1 MRVGSL
7 LILRAAS
14 GDSSGSLPIIRGDT
28 VSVGRGPTCAVR
40 IRLTQVPPLAAR
52 LVAEGTRVYIVKDS
66 AADCT
71 VLTRGSS
78 TVPLS
83 VGEPVCL
90 LHNDVLAFSTRAFR
104 FEYGALN
111 S

>member
-14 GDSSGSLPIIRGDT
+14 GDSSGSLPIISGDT

-52 LVAEGTRVYIVKDS
+52 LVAEGTRSPLGSPFACCTMTCWPFPRARS
-66 AADCT
+66 A
-71 VLTRGSS
+71 SS
-78 TVPLS
+78 TV
-83 VGEPVCL
+83 
-90 LHNDVLAFSTRAFR
+90 R
-104 FEYGALN
+104 
-111 S
+111 